1 MLKTLEKNIR
11 KEIKGYR
18 GVSAKVKLA
27 APKTIQRSEGKAKRV
42 MDKEEV
48 TQVANRVF
56 DEIHS

>member
-11 KEIKGYR
+11 KEIKGYL
-18 GVSAKVKLA
+18 GVPAKVKLA